1 MKNATMVGPATEP
14 PPATEG
20 LTPLDQDRAVSV
32 ADEGGAAAAVLE
44 SQEPAESHE
53 RPATPRPSPGKAKRE
68 RKRRARS

>member
-1 MKNATMVGPATEP
+1 MVGPATEP

-53 RPATPRPSPGKAKRE
+53 RPATPPSPGKAKRE